1 MLRNH
6 LDWLC
11 CALLAGCSAVPPTS
25 TTPSGAAGSRAGEAA
40 ATPPDTLAVSGLR
53 GTLTQ
58 QEIQGALDPKL
69 PKLLRCVEQRRSE
82 VEALAGEITLSF
94 HIATSGA
101 VAAVTPSASTL
112 GDREAERCMLE
123 VAEAT
128 RFPAPHGGEADF
140 TWPLEIPIDAEL
152 RPPVELAA
160 DQVRSALAAG
170 LSELAARCGGGQVIV
185 TAYVEPSGEV
195 QSVGA
200 ASPDI
205 ASPTQLD
212 CVSEAVRALRF
223 PSPGS
228 YLGKVSFTI
237 P

>member
-11 CALLAGCSAVPPTS
+11 CALLVGCSSVPPTS
-25 TTPSGAAGSRAGEAA
+25 TTPSHAAGSRAGEAA
-40 ATPPDTLAVSGLR
+40 ARPPDTMVVSGLH

-58 QEIQGALDPKL
+58 QEIQNALDPRL
-69 PKLLRCVEQRRSE
+69 PKFLRCVAQRRSE
-82 VEALAGEITLSF
+82 VEVLAGEITFSF

-101 VAAVTPSASTL
+101 VASVKPSASTL
-112 GDREAERCMLE
+112 GDREAERCMLQ
-123 VAEAT
+123 VAEGT
-128 RFPAPHGGEADF
+128 RFPEPHGGEADF
-140 TWPLEIPIDAEL
+140 TWPLEVPLDAEL
-152 RPPVELAA
+152 RAPVELASDDA
-160 DQVRSALAAG
+160 RSALAPH
-170 LSELAARCGGGQVIV
+170 LDELAARCGGGQVIV

-195 QSVGA
+195 QSAGV

-205 ASPTQLD
+205 ASPAQLD
-212 CVSEAVRALRF
+212 CISEAVRGLRL

-228 YLGKVSFTI
+228 YLGKVSFTV